1 MKILIFGSSGMLG
14 KALVKTLST
23 KGDHHIYASQ
33 HRTNISLLRP
43 RVNYLTCDVLEYGAI
58 ENIFQNIC
66 PEVVI
71 NCVSPPR
78 MTLRLGEVLQLIPLC
93 TLLPHRINKLCLEF
107 KSQFIHI
114 STDAVFSGRR
124 GFYVESDDPDPI
136 DTYGRAKLIG
146 EVSCINA
153 ISLRTSMIGHESG
166 IGDGLLDWFLRQETS
181 CKCYSKAVFSG
192 LPVSI
197 LAKVIADLI
206 IGNKNL
212 HGIYNIAS
220 SPISKYTLMSIV
232 ADVYKLPIEIYP
244 DENFVIDR
252 SLSPL
257 KFNNATGFIAPS
269 WIEMVNSMYADHL
282 ES

>member
-14 KALVKTLST
+14 KALVKTLSN

-33 HRTNISLLRP
+33 HRTNTSLLRSN
-43 RVNYLTCDVLEYGAI
+43 VNYLTCDVLENGAI
-58 ENIFQNIC
+58 ENIFQKVC

-78 MTLRLGEVLQLIPLC
+78 MTLRLGEVLQVVPLC

-124 GFYVESDDPDPI
+124 GFYVETDDPDPI

-146 EVSCINA
+146 EVSSINA
-153 ISLRTSMIGHESG
+153 ISLRTSMIGHESE
-166 IGDGLLDWFLRQETS
+166 IGDGLLDWFLRQKTS

-212 HGIYNIAS
+212 YGIYNIAS

-257 KFNNATGFIAPS
+257 KFYNATGFIAPS